1 MVKIKLSK
9 RGRGAAVYVYD
20 CDSDDLAA
28 WAVRAAA
35 RGEPPWWV
43 EIAGAGYK
51 KIVVVPR

>member
-9 RGRGAAVYVYD
+9 RGRGAVVYVYD
-20 CDSDDLAA
+20 YDGDDLAA

-35 RGEPPWWV
+35 RGEPPWLMEV
-43 EIAGAGYK
+43 VGAGYR